1 MPGSVHLHRLA
12 LCPAN
17 IYLLSSHHLRTT
29 FSSICISFMHIQV
42 SSRTGRLGLLPCRGW
57 APFDGMVNRTC
68 SLWERRHVC
77 VPLPLRPALWEVV
90 PRPYPSLV
98 RVFFC
103 FSPSHSAAIPSS
115 PRALAARSRLL
126 RRGLLVITL
135 DRLLQ
140 HEAVRRQFT
149 KLR

>member
-1 MPGSVHLHRLA
+1 SSSSLLTRAGYCSFHSPMVCRLEVGCMKAEHSVVIPLGPRSLRIRFRLA
-12 LCPAN
+12 RWRLQVRAADRALQPSE
-17 IYLLSSHHLRTT
+17 LSPHA
-29 FSSICISFMHIQV
+29 SS
-42 SSRTGRLGLLPCRGW
+42 
-57 APFDGMVNRTC
+57 
-68 SLWERRHVC
+68 
-77 VPLPLRPALWEVV
+77 
-90 PRPYPSLV
+90 PSLV

-149 KLR
+149 KSRSRRGQDGSIMTSHRR